1 MSLMR
6 STYQITKSLKYI
18 ITVMEDRQIRRRK
31 KAILDI
37 LQKYIVED
45 ELRFSKIVIT
55 TDEHGMPVQFNVV
68 RMKHFIDPI
77 TESFEEHILCCEML
91 NGSNGDFGRLR
102 GLSLDALLEIAKLI
116 IEDKATLYSITDSV
130 PYSKDVAELKA
141 VLQANSAVK

>member
-1 MSLMR
+1 
-6 STYQITKSLKYI
+6 
-18 ITVMEDRQIRRRK
+18 MEDRQIRRRK
-31 KAILDI
+31 KVILDI
-37 LQKYIVED
+37 LQKYILED
-45 ELRFSKIVIT
+45 ELRFSKTVIT

-91 NGSNGDFGRLR
+91 NGSNGGFVRLR

-116 IEDKATLYSITDSV
+116 VEDKATLYSITDSV

>member
-1 MSLMR
+1 
-6 STYQITKSLKYI
+6 
-18 ITVMEDRQIRRRK
+18 MEDRKIRRHR

-37 LQKYIVED
+37 LQKYIAED
-45 ELRFSKIVIT
+45 ELRFSKTVIT

-116 IEDKATLYSITDSV
+116 VEDKATLYSITDSV

-141 VLQANSAVK
+141 VLQANSDVK

>member
-1 MSLMR
+1 
-6 STYQITKSLKYI
+6 
-18 ITVMEDRQIRRRK
+18 MEDRKIRRHR

-91 NGSNGDFGRLR
+91 NGSNGDFCRLR
-102 GLSLDALLEIAKLI
+102 GLSLDALLEIATLI
-116 IEDKATLYSITDSV
+116 TEDKATLYSTTDNTQM
-130 PYSKDVAELKA
+130 DELKA
-141 VLQANSAVK
+141 TLQASGILDGNVL